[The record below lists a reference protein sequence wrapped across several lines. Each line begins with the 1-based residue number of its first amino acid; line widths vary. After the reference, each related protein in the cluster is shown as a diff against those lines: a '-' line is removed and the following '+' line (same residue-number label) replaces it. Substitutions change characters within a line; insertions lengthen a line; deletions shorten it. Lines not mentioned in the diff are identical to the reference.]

1 MAPEAE
7 HGDYEG
13 APLGG
18 PRPATRVLGQ
28 QAKLEVKIEKVICV
42 NMESTKALAAILLVV
57 DQ

>member
-1 MAPEAE
+1 MTLKETLLSALAS
-7 HGDYEG
+7 
-13 APLGG
+13 
-18 PRPATRVLGQ
+18 RVLGQ